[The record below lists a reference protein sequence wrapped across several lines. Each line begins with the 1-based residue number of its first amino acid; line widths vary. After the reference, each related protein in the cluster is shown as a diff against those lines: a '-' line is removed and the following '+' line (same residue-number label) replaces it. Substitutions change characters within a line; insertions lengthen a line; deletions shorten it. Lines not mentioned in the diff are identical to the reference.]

1 MNRIE
6 KLMKALPEGADA
18 ALITSDVNRR
28 YFTGLGSTAGTLLA
42 FRDAAYFIIDF
53 RYIEVAKATV
63 TGAEVILQD
72 KLYDQLGELLKKHGA
87 RTVALET
94 DYITVGSLEQY
105 RSRLPQVEF
114 LTAAALDDK
123 ILELRSLTDEGEIA
137 AIRKAQSI
145 TYAAFTETGL
155 ALAETLARA
164 LPGPVTRCGHG
175 GPSLAEWTAA
185 AFAQNEALIFV
196 GAVGIAV
203 RAIAPLCRSKAS
215 DPAVV
220 VVDECGHFAVPL
232 LSGHLGGANDLARA
246 IAALCGAVPVITTAT
261 DAHGLFAVDEWARH
275 HNCRVLEP
283 ERIKT
288 VSGKLLAGEP
298 VLFWSE
304 FPITG
309 PAPAG
314 VNAAPAPEA
323 ADFALTLSPAGNAL
337 HLAPRIG
344 VLGIGCRRGTTA
356 EQLEAAFSAF
366 CAAHTLPRSAS
377 QPPPAST

>member
-114 LTAAALDDK
+114 LTAAALNDK
-123 ILELRSLTDEGEIA
+123 ILEMRSLKDEEEIA

-145 TYAAFTETGL
+145 TDAAFLEILDFIKPGKGAAFVRTKIRNVITGAVTERTFNPSDKYPTAYIERKDMEYLYSDGDLYYFMDQETYENIPINKSILSDNFKFVKENTVCKILSYKGSVFGVEPPFFMELEVTKTDPGFAGNTATNTLKPATLETG
-155 ALAETLARA
+155 AE
-164 LPGPVTRCGHG
+164 
-175 GPSLAEWTAA
+175 
-185 AFAQNEALIFV
+185 I
-196 GAVGIAV
+196 
-203 RAIAPLCRSKAS
+203 K
-215 DPAVV
+215 
-220 VVDECGHFAVPL
+220 VPL
-232 LSGHLGGANDLARA
+232 FINEGDMIRVDTRTGEYMERA
-246 IAALCGAVPVITTAT
+246 
-261 DAHGLFAVDEWARH
+261 
-275 HNCRVLEP
+275 
-283 ERIKT
+283 
-288 VSGKLLAGEP
+288 
-298 VLFWSE
+298 
-304 FPITG
+304 
-309 PAPAG
+309 
-314 VNAAPAPEA
+314 
-323 ADFALTLSPAGNAL
+323 
-337 HLAPRIG
+337 
-344 VLGIGCRRGTTA
+344 
-356 EQLEAAFSAF
+356 
-366 CAAHTLPRSAS
+366 
-377 QPPPAST
+377 